1 MEKDEFERT
10 IDDNHPIY
18 EYRILTAKDA
28 MQEHPP
34 VEWVV
39 ENLIPSSTL
48 SVFFGDPGS
57 KKTWA
62 MISLAVHV
70 ALGKEWLG
78 YIVTPNKVL
87 FIDEESGE
95 SWFMRR
101 LKAAILG
108 ALGDDTTQ
116 VVFICN
122 AGFMLDD
129 KQDIAEVERL
139 IRDSRAGLV
148 IFDALTDIMSGDE
161 NTKKDT
167 QPILTS
173 LKKIADRTGAA
184 IILIHHT
191 AKSGGYRGSS
201 AIKGAADLLVEIKS
215 EDDSKWI
222 NFRSE
227 KVRHIEFVK
236 FAGVA
241 EWTETQFYITAAELT
256 EKEKPLSRS
265 QKYVIKYLKRNGPS
279 ALKDIKSA
287 ADICSPR
294 AAGDAVY
301 ALAEMGKIY
310 RINPDEMGRGVVA
323 VYDLQEEDEE

>member
-1 MEKDEFERT
+1 MEQDEFERT
-10 IDDNHPIY
+10 IDDDRPVY

-48 SVFFGDPGS
+48 SVFYGDPGS

-78 YIVTPNKVL
+78 HITMPNKVL

-108 ALGDDTTQ
+108 AVGNDSTQ
-116 VVFICN
+116 VEFICN
-122 AGFMLDD
+122 AGFMMDN
-129 KQDIAEVERL
+129 KQDVAEIERL
-139 IRDSRAGLV
+139 IKDSGAGIV
-148 IFDALTDIMSGDE
+148 IFDALTDIMEGDE

-167 QPILTS
+167 QPVLTA

-215 EDDSKWI
+215 EDESQWI

-241 EWTETQFYITAAELT
+241 EWTETQFYITAAEIT
-256 EKEKPLSRS
+256 EKIKPLSRS
-265 QKYVIKYLKRNGPS
+265 QKYVLKYLKHHGPS

-287 ADICSPR
+287 ADICSSR

-310 RINPDEMGRGVVA
+310 RTNPDEMGQGVVA
-323 VYDLQEEDEE
+323 IYDLQDEDEE